1 VRLVLAED
9 EALLR
14 RGLRVL
20 LESDRRVEVVAEA
33 ADGLELLSAITAHR
47 PDVVLVDVQMPG
59 MDGLTATRLLRTMP
73 EAAGLVIVAM
83 TAHALVGDRERC
95 LDAGMDDYLSKP
107 LAPEALR
114 RCLERWLQPSPAA

>member
-1 VRLVLAED
+1 LLVED
-9 EALLR
+9 INRIVGTEALRAHGMAVTTADGATEAIALLR
-14 RGLRVL
+14 AGQAFDIVFM
-20 LESDRRVEVVAEA
+20 
-33 ADGLELLSAITAHR
+33 
-47 PDVVLVDVQMPG
+47 DVQMPD

-83 TAHALVGDRERC
+83 TAHAMVGDRERC

-114 RCLERWLQPSPAA
+114 RCVQRWLQPSPAA